1 MSDDVLLLLFAVPN
15 FKLEEETS
23 EKPPTRWI
31 NLEER
36 ANRSFLWWYN
46 REKREKGV
54 EHKRDINP
62 NEPTLEGHA
71 WTSVEQAKEGE
82 RETKMDEFL

>member
-1 MSDDVLLLLFAVPN
+1 MSDDVLLLLLFAVPN
-15 FKLEEETS
+15 SKLEEETS
-23 EKPPTRWI
+23 ETHQPDESNWKNAPI
-31 NLEER
+31 GL
-36 ANRSFLWWYN
+36 FFGGII
-46 REKREKGV
+46 EKREKGV